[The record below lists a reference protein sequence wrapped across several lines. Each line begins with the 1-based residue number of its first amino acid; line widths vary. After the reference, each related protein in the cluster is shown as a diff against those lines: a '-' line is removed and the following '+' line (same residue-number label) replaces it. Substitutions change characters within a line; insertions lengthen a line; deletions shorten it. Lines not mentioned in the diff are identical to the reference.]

1 MKKVG
6 LYFGSYNP
14 IHMGHVIIAQYMREF
29 SDLDEVW
36 LIVTPHNPF
45 KKKANLLDDRA
56 RFNLVQKAV
65 EEIPGLRA
73 SDVEFGLPQPSYTTD
88 TLAHLKEKHP
98 EQQFCLIMGSDN
110 LSNLHKWKNA
120 EYLVTHYP
128 IYVYPRPDGGLG
140 PYTNHESVTVV
151 DAPQMDLSSSFIR
164 RAIADGKDVSAMVP
178 AAAWQE
184 IREMHYYE

>member
-6 LYFGSYNP
+6 LYFGSFNP
-14 IHMGHVIIAQYMREF
+14 IHMGHVVIAQYMREF

-56 RFNLVQKAV
+56 RYNLVQRSV
-65 EEIPGLRA
+65 ESIPGLRA
-73 SDVEFGLPQPSYTTD
+73 SDVEFSLPQPSYTTD
-88 TLAHLKEKHP
+88 TLAHLKEQHP
-98 EQQFCLIMGSDN
+98 ELRFCLIMGSDN

-120 EYLVTHYP
+120 EYLVTNYSV
-128 IYVYPRPDGGLG
+128 YVYPRSDGGSG
-140 PYTNHESVTVV
+140 PYTDHESVMVV

-164 RAIADGKDVSAMVP
+164 QAISEGKDVSAMVP
-178 AAAWQE
+178 SSAWQE